1 VSYFYNKIYI
11 SLVCDPSDIYEADY
25 FLVTDNEN
33 ISELIVKTN
42 EDLYQRN
49 YNIYNFIKGTKMN
62 FKEELISSQYLGEEY
77 SNEGEEIIVIKF
89 YLIPFNIFIYF
100 RL

>member
-1 VSYFYNKIYI
+1 
-11 SLVCDPSDIYEADY
+11 
-25 FLVTDNEN
+25 
-33 ISELIVKTN
+33 
-42 EDLYQRN
+42 
-49 YNIYNFIKGTKMN
+49 MN